1 TIMSLSNKYYPL
13 MLEANPFPL
22 TPVPT
27 RIWIL
32 GGESR
37 INALKRIKE
46 EIEYSFRLEE
56 PKIDMLI
63 GDAGSGKTHLA
74 LHLQYLLSQEKPSQP
89 FSYLSTIQDSVY
101 KPSLIFFTLKVIE
114 SLGGEGFLKEMS
126 SRLHQSLI
134 SRMKPGLIDEAISTN
149 IFSIMMRKGRTVSD
163 VLDRVL
169 QDFRS
174 VDELIEK
181 GVLDLTKLVKIELQE
196 LAQTFEVKFEPHK
209 SRRFIDLNLAKWV
222 LWLPHSYYGV
232 WGMKHINDYIRETDD
247 NALKFLTTMVNLSK
261 LISNSPF
268 VIVVDEVETLLED
281 NVDVFFH
288 TLKRIIDNGPGGLF
302 ILLLL
307 TPRMFEDLKSQKFRV
322 APAIVSRVS
331 SAPISLEKISIVEA
345 KDIVDKYVKALYL
358 DKNSDDYTKM
368 FPLNSLKLLW
378 ANSGGEI
385 RRLLSECFTCIEI
398 LAERIGRGLTEPM
411 FVDPVIAMEAITKM
425 GLPFI
430 DTIAPIEP
438 DSDVKNQIISRFYN
452 IEKPSERSM
461 IIEKAI
467 LTLMET
473 GLGRDSIMG
482 RKRISVSLTKKREVD
497 LLFTDTTSGG
507 IRVGVVIKVSKPR
520 EALGIDSIE
529 SLIDLAKS
537 RKIDKLI
544 LLTTNPLDSDS
555 QSALKQF
562 ENVKVLFL
570 DDDKISTLLYVS
582 QVFKNLSRPE
592 RLNPEVSLEVL
603 RKIGIID

>member
-1 TIMSLSNKYYPL
+1 

-37 INALKRIKE
+37 INALKRIRE

-101 KPSLIFFTLKVIE
+101 KPSLIFFALKVVE
-114 SLGGEGFLKEMS
+114 ALGGEGFLKNLS
-126 SRLHQSLI
+126 LRLHQVLI
-134 SRMKPGLIDEAISTN
+134 SRMVPGLFDEAVSTN
-149 IFSIMMRKGRTVSD
+149 IFSIILGRGRAVSE
-163 VLDRVL
+163 VLDRAL
-169 QDFRS
+169 ADFRS
-174 VDELIEK
+174 IGELVEK
-181 GVLDLTKLVKIELQE
+181 GILDITKLVKIELQE
-196 LAQTFEVKFEPHK
+196 LSQILETRFEPYK
-209 SRRFIDLNLAKWV
+209 ARRFADPSLAKWI
-222 LWLPHSYYGV
+222 LWLPHPYYGS
-232 WGMKHINDYIRETDD
+232 WGMKHINDYVRESDD
-247 NALKFLTTMVNLSK
+247 NALKFLTTIVNLSK
-261 LISNSPF
+261 IISNTPF
-268 VIVVDEVETLLED
+268 VIVVDEVETLSED

-288 TLKRIIDNGPGGLF
+288 TLKRIVDSGPGGLF

-307 TPRMFEDLKSQKFRV
+307 TPRMFEDLKSQRFRV

-331 SAPISLEKISIVEA
+331 SAPISLEKISVEEA
-345 KDIVDKYVKALYL
+345 KDIVDRYVRALYL
-358 DKNSDDYTKM
+358 DKGDDGYTRM
-368 FPLNSLKLLW
+368 FPMDSVKLLW

-398 LAERIGRGLTEPM
+398 LAERVKEGSTEPRW
-411 FVDPVIAMEAITKM
+411 VDTTIVMEAIAKM
-425 GLPFI
+425 GLPLI
-430 DTIAPIEP
+430 EAVVPIEP
-438 DSDVKNQIISRFYN
+438 DSDVRSQILARFYN
-452 IEKPSERSM
+452 IEKSSERSIVIEQA
-461 IIEKAI
+461 II
-467 LTLMET
+467 TLIEA
-473 GLGRDSIMG
+473 GLGKENLIR
-482 RKRISVSLTKKREVD
+482 RKRINVSLTKKREVD
-497 LLFTDTTSGG
+497 LLFTDSTAGG
-507 IRVGVVIKVSKPR
+507 IMVGVVIKALKPQ
-520 EALGIDSIE
+520 EALGIGSVE

-537 RKIDKLI
+537 RKLDKLI
-544 LLTTNPLDSDS
+544 LLTTSPLNADS

-570 DDDKISTLLYVS
+570 NDEKISTLIYVS

-592 RLNPEVSLEVL
+592 RLTPETSLEVL
-603 RKIGIID
+603 RKINLIG

>member
-1 TIMSLSNKYYPL
+1 MSLSNKYYPL
-13 MLEANPFPL
+13 KLEANPFPL

-37 INALKRIKE
+37 INALKRIRE

-114 SLGGEGFLKEMS
+114 SLGGEGFLKELS
-126 SRLHQSLI
+126 LRLHQVLI
-134 SRMKPGLIDEAISTN
+134 SKMTPGLLDKAVSTN
-149 IFSIMMRKGRTVSD
+149 IFSIIMGKGRAVGD
-163 VLDRVL
+163 ILNMVL

-174 VDELIEK
+174 VGDLIEK
-181 GVLDLTKLVKIELQE
+181 GILDINKLVKIELQE
-196 LAQTFEVKFEPHK
+196 LSQSFETRFEPYK
-209 SRRFIDLNLAKWV
+209 SRRFIDLDLVKWV
-222 LWLPHSYYGV
+222 LWLPHSYYGS
-232 WGMKHINDYIRETDD
+232 WGMKHLKDYIRESDD
-247 NALKFLTTMVNLSK
+247 NALKFLTTIVNLSK
-261 LISNSPF
+261 TVSNTPF
-268 VIVVDEVETLLED
+268 VIVVDEVETLSED

-331 SAPISLEKISIVEA
+331 SAPISLEKISVEEA
-345 KDIVDKYVKALYL
+345 KDIVDKYVKTLYL
-358 DKNSDDYTKM
+358 DKDSDAYTSM
-368 FPLNSLKLLW
+368 FPMNSVKLLW

-385 RRLLSECFTCIEI
+385 RRLLSECFNCIEI
-398 LAERIGRGLTEPM
+398 LAERISKGITQPN

-425 GLPFI
+425 GLPLI
-430 DTIAPIEP
+430 EIIVPIEP
-438 DSDVKNQIISRFYN
+438 DSDVRKQIIARFYN
-452 IEKPSERSM
+452 IEKPSERGM
-461 IIEKAI
+461 VIEQAI
-467 LTLMET
+467 TTLIET
-473 GLGRDSIMG
+473 GLGKENLLG
-482 RKRISVSLTKKREVD
+482 RKRISVSLTRKREVD
-497 LLFTDTTSGG
+497 LLFTDSTAGG
-507 IRVGVVIKVSKPR
+507 IKVGIIIKAMRPKEPLLKS
-520 EALGIDSIE
+520 SIE
-529 SLIDLAKS
+529 PLIDLAKS
-537 RKIDKLI
+537 RKLDKLI
-544 LLTTNPLDSDS
+544 LITTSPLDSES
-555 QSALKQF
+555 QSTLKQF
-562 ENVKVLFL
+562 ENVKVIFL
-570 DDDKISTLLYVS
+570 DDAKISTLIYVS

-592 RLNPEVSLEVL
+592 RLTPEVSMEVL
-603 RKIGIID
+603 KKINLIG